1 MTTEK
6 QATEKKATEKKTAG
20 TKKSNRTPK
29 SSRTPKKQIE
39 NFLNN
44 LTADATVDYS
54 QNGAVCI
61 HIAPWNEVTEVTEK
75 PKTIRGR
82 MVFQGK
88 YHEGDGGVFIPYQS
102 SEKAKFHTVLKTPH
116 GELKTTEKRVQ
127 VQFSFWKSEGKEK
140 SMKELYK
147 EVMEMKRFVK
157 QNTLFYQKEED
168 VEWEMMK

>member
-1 MTTEK
+1 MTTKK
-6 QATEKKATEKKTAG
+6 QATEKKTAQ
-20 TKKSNRTPK
+20 TKKSGSTQKKKTGK
-29 SSRTPKKQIE
+29 STQKQQIE

-44 LTADATVDYS
+44 LTADATVSYS
-54 QNGAVCI
+54 QNGSVCI
-61 HIAPWNEVTEVTEK
+61 HIAPWNEVTEVTEQ

-88 YHEGDGGVFIPYQS
+88 YHEGDGGVFIPYQN
-102 SEKAKFHTVLKTPH
+102 SEKAKFHTVLKTAH

-147 EVMEMKRFVK
+147 EVLEMKRFVK
-157 QNTLFYQKEED
+157 QNTLAYQKEED
-168 VEWEMMK
+168 VEWEKMK